1 MELAD
6 GLHRIEMPLGERI
19 NAAYLFV
26 GRDGML
32 VFDAGVD
39 GDPSHH
45 ILPYLEA
52 LEIDPS
58 AVRWIVISHCD
69 IDHFGG
75 LADAAQCFPQART
88 VAHRADAALIADW
101 ARFEAERVRWFRRF
115 GLDESA
121 DGLEWVRSSGRA
133 APIDDALD
141 DSSEIDLGDRTVQ
154 IRHLPGHSR
163 GHLAV
168 ADPANGALAISDAIL
183 GSAVRLAD
191 RNPAFPPTYR
201 YVDDYRATID
211 QVREQAP
218 RLLLPAHIPPLSG
231 SATTEFLDE
240 SDEFVTRLDAAIRA
254 VFAERDGVVELD
266 ELCTLAAEH
275 VGTWPSEATV
285 PAMAFPVVGHV
296 DRLVA
301 EGVVREETVT
311 AGHVGWAAVS

>member
-26 GRDGML
+26 GRDGAL

-39 GDPSHH
+39 GDPSRH
-45 ILPYLEA
+45 ILPYVETLG
-52 LEIDPS
+52 IDPS
-58 AVRWIVISHCD
+58 AMRWIVISHCD

-75 LADAAQCFPQART
+75 LADAAQRFPQART

-101 ARFEAERVRWFRRF
+101 ARFETDRVRWFRRF

-121 DGLEWVRSSGRA
+121 AGLEWVRSSGRA

-141 DSSEIDLGDRTVQ
+141 GSSEIDLGDRTVQ

-163 GHLAV
+163 GHLGV
-168 ADPANGALAISDAIL
+168 EDPTTGALAISDAIL

-191 RNPAFPPTYR
+191 GNPAFPPTYR

-211 QVREQAP
+211 LVRKQAP
-218 RLLLPAHIPPLSG
+218 RLLLPAHLPPLFG
-231 SATTEFLDE
+231 SAATAFLDE

-254 VFAERDGVVELD
+254 VFAVRDGVVELG

-275 VGTWPSEATV
+275 VGAWPSGATI

-296 DRLVA
+296 ERLVA
-301 EGVVREETVT
+301 EGAVREETVPG
-311 AGHVGWAAVS
+311 GHVGWAAVS